1 LTAEAAHGALPGR
14 WDDETP
20 DDRILSIEIGG
31 KTVATHLEA
40 AIKAGRVVRRPDGK
54 FELRQP
60 IRQAY
65 IGKRGE
71 FGPCC
76 SFLNDFMF
84 TQVYGE
90 KAVPIGC
97 RDCYKIKVVPDT
109 LRQLMAV
116 KDIAEDFPCSSKSG
130 SEVDKKDTPSLYA
143 SYFYFLGLDKAR
155 ATFRKLRDAVDAH
168 PKLGPMVK
176 MVIKRGCT
184 NYERACGP
192 SDSYTFDPR
201 LAEVE
206 AYFWARFVRRRPG
219 EPRKDYR
226 DAITLMQLV
235 RTAYRIGDDTYK
247 DFTGGK
253 DLFAPTVNY
262 APDGAS
268 SELSNPGD
276 DAAGSGAASGSHSIS
291 R

>member
-1 LTAEAAHGALPGR
+1 LTAEAENGAQPVS
-14 WDDETP
+14 DAAP
-20 DDRILSIEIGG
+20 DDHILSIEIGG
-31 KTVATHLEA
+31 KTVAAHLEA
-40 AIKAGRVVRRPDGK
+40 AIEAGRVVRRPDGK

-60 IRQAY
+60 IRQTY
-65 IGKRGE
+65 IGNRGE

-76 SFLNDFMF
+76 AFLNDFMF

-97 RDCYKIKVVPDT
+97 RDCYKIKVIPDT

-116 KDIAEDFPCSSKSG
+116 KDVAEDFPCSSKSG
-130 SEVDKKDTPSLYA
+130 SEVDKKDTQSLYA

-155 ATFRKLRDAVDAH
+155 ATFRKLRDVIDAH
-168 PKLGPMVK
+168 PKLGPGVK

-201 LAEVE
+201 LAEIE
-206 AYFWARFVRRRPG
+206 AYFWARFVRRPG
-219 EPRKDYR
+219 DMRKDFR
-226 DAITLMQLV
+226 DAITLMNLV

-262 APDGAS
+262 APDEAS
-268 SELSNPGD
+268 SPGAD
-276 DAAGSGAASGSHSIS
+276 PACNDAASGDHSIS

>member
-1 LTAEAAHGALPGR
+1 LTADAENGAQSLSDAA
-14 WDDETP
+14 P

-31 KTVATHLEA
+31 KTISAHLEA
-40 AIKAGRVVRRPDGK
+40 AITAGRVVKRPDGK

-60 IRQAY
+60 IKQPY
-65 IGKRGE
+65 IGNRGE

-76 SFLNDFMF
+76 TFLNDFMF

-116 KDIAEDFPCSSKSG
+116 KDIAEEFPCSSKSG
-130 SEVDKKDTPSLYA
+130 SEVDKKDTQSLYA

-155 ATFRKLRDAVDAH
+155 ATFRKLRDAIDAH

-192 SDSYTFDPR
+192 SDRYTFDPR
-201 LAEVE
+201 LAGIE
-206 AYFWARFVRRRPG
+206 AYFWARFVRRRSG
-219 EPRKDYR
+219 EPRKEFR

-247 DFTGGK
+247 DFNGGK
-253 DLFAPTVNY
+253 DLFTPTVNY
-262 APDGAS
+262 A
-268 SELSNPGD
+268 SEAPSEPFSPGD
-276 DAAGSGAASGSHSIS
+276 DDADRDAASGSHSIS